1 MVHFLRMDIGA
12 LLLTKGMICYNF
24 QLKSTG
30 KEKQGE
36 NMEQSTQIS
45 AANAGNQMSTADAF
59 YRVFCAL
66 PKKDRVAVARYIFQ
80 NTEIRQTL
88 ELTEI
93 PNALT
98 LKSFAEDKSQ
108 MPSFGTIKDLRE
120 DLLS

>member
-1 MVHFLRMDIGA
+1 
-12 LLLTKGMICYNF
+12 
-24 QLKSTG
+24 
-30 KEKQGE
+30 
-36 NMEQSTQIS
+36 MEQSTQIS

-80 NTEIRQTL
+80 NKEIRQTL
-88 ELTEI
+88 ELNEI

-98 LKSFAEDKSQ
+98 LKSFAEDKNQ

>member
-1 MVHFLRMDIGA
+1 
-12 LLLTKGMICYNF
+12 MICYTL
-24 QLKSTG
+24 QLKSIAGRERKTG
-30 KEKQGE
+30 G
-36 NMEQSTQIS
+36 NIEQSTQIS
-45 AANAGNQMSTADAF
+45 AANPGNQMSPADAF

-66 PKKDRVAVARYIFQ
+66 PKKDRVAVALYIFQ
-80 NTEIRQTL
+80 NKEIRQTL

-98 LKSFAEDKSQ
+98 LKSFSEDKSQ